1 MTKFKSKL
9 SIKFKN
15 GEIFEYVIW
24 KLKINKIIN
33 IVKNIWCRFLNLIT
47 LPFRP
52 FPNIYLSVKY
62 MSLKFSPSDINQHLK
77 ALYKLTLEC
86 NSVFETGVRGVVSSW
101 AFLNGLKNN
110 SRSQYLLNDIE
121 DCDVDLLL
129 KTADKLDIDCRF
141 VKSNNLDLEFDQ
153 KYDLTFIDT
162 WHVYAQLSRE
172 LEKFKS
178 ITNKYIV
185 LHDTTI
191 DGIYGESLR
200 FSHDIELLSKNTG
213 YTKEEIEK
221 GLWPAVEDF
230 LNKNPNWK
238 LFKRYTNNN
247 GLTILKVNENK

>member
-1 MTKFKSKL
+1 M
-9 SIKFKN
+9 
-15 GEIFEYVIW
+15 
-24 KLKINKIIN
+24 
-33 IVKNIWCRFLNLIT
+33 
-47 LPFRP
+47 
-52 FPNIYLSVKY
+52 
-62 MSLKFSPSDINQHLK
+62 
-77 ALYKLTLEC
+77 EC

-101 AFLNGLKNN
+101 AFK
-110 SRSQYLLNDIE
+110 RVKKQFTITVFCNDIE

-129 KTADKLDIDCRF
+129 KTADKLIIDCRF

-200 FSHDIELLSKNTG
+200 FNHDIELLSKNTG
-213 YTKEEIEK
+213 YSKEEIKK

-230 LNKNPNWK
+230 LIKTQIE